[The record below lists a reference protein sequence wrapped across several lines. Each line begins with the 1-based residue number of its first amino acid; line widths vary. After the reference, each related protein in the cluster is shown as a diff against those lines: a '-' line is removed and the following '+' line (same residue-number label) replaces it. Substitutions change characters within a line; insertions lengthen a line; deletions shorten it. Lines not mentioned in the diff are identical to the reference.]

1 MTGHEPLIAMR
12 KAGQRPEAVFLDDF
26 ESPTARD
33 WHEPGKRFG
42 QAWPMDYP
50 TVAIAKS
57 DNPRS
62 LDLRFVVG
70 LQVHISSPSEGR
82 AKALFERAKQ
92 CGAAVVAAAVL
103 EAGIKPRE
111 QSGWMEIWHRGAAH
125 G

>member
-26 ESPTARD
+26 HSPSARD
-33 WHEPGKRFG
+33 WSEPGKAFG
-42 QAWPMDYP
+42 QVWPMDYP
-50 TVAIAKS
+50 TIEIAQN
-57 DNPRS
+57 DNPRT

-70 LQVHISSPSEGR
+70 LQVHISSPKESR
-82 AKALFERAKQ
+82 AKALFERARQ

-103 EAGIKPRE
+103 EPGVRPRE
-111 QSGWMEIWHRGAAH
+111 QSGWLEIWRREADH